1 MTHGPRFRAVVG
13 SVVPE
18 YRAARRQLGSEPL
31 AAWD

>member
-1 MTHGPRFRAVVG
+1 MVG